1 MNVLFDTNVILDV
14 LMERVPHFRHSVSCI
29 SAIENGKAE
38 GWVCST
44 TITTL
49 AYLLQKELS
58 VQTANKHIESL
69 LSLFQVSIVNKQVLY
84 DALYSGFSDYEDSV
98 LYQSAIV
105 SNLDGIISRNK
116 KDFKKSKLPVFTPQE
131 FIAILSR

>member
-1 MNVLFDTNVILDV
+1 MKVLFDMNVILDV
-14 LMERVPHFRHSVSCI
+14 LIERAPHFRHSVSCI
-29 SAIENGKAE
+29 AAIENGRAD

-69 LSLFQVSIVNKQVLY
+69 LSLFQVSIVNKQVLL
-84 DALYSGFSDYEDSV
+84 DALTNGFSDYEDSV

-105 SNLDGIISRNK
+105 SNLDCIISRNK
-116 KDFKKSKLPVFTPQE
+116 KDFKKSNLPVFTPKE
-131 FIAILSR
+131 FIATLSR